1 MIKASLKLLEVPW
14 LKKLSKSCNI
24 LVFDSWFDLFYRFL
38 PKPAFTSSVP
48 WRLNYFPPTI
58 RNTAEYLYAALLV
71 WQLSNQA
78 QSLALT
84 VYRFTSKSLRYWN
97 SYGNSSKP
105 ALSLVMSLF
114 WTEWFSHLHQNF
126 DSSHDLSVILT
137 LMLTDGWIRLNK
149 KNAVDRHSAEWC
161 VNATANVQV
170 DVCAFST
177 NFKVVICEMWPELGG
192 ISNNKGGSISSE

>member
-1 MIKASLKLLEVPW
+1 MIKASLKLLEVPR

-149 KNAVDRHSAEWC
+149 KMLLTGIVRN
-161 VNATANVQV
+161 
-170 DVCAFST
+170 DVWMQQQM
-177 NFKVVICEMWPELGG
+177 FKLMFVL
-192 ISNNKGGSISSE
+192 SQQTLKL